1 MMIYLDP
8 SAPPRD
14 LVLSGCRDS
23 ESLTP
28 AKLAVSLLIR
38 DYSYVTRSQDKEETM
53 TSRQRKKFALLALN
67 LTQVRDTSSSKIN
80 YPEVHVSYRA
90 NDFLLGNG
98 H

>member
-53 TSRQRKKFALLALN
+53 TSRQRKKFALLALK
-67 LTQVRDTSSSKIN
+67 LTQVRSKILHPVKSIILK
-80 YPEVHVSYRA
+80 YMSLIVLMI
-90 NDFLLGNG
+90 FF
-98 H
+98 